1 MSSNDCKESL
11 SIRQATPSDVRV
23 ILELIH
29 AIADYEKLSHQV
41 TANEDTLR
49 DSLFGPHPAAEICLA
64 SWQGVVVGYAV
75 FFHHFSTFE
84 GQRGLYLEDIFIQ
97 PDFRGKGIGKALL
110 RHLARLALER
120 DCARFE
126 WLVLDWNQAA
136 MDFYRGL
143 GAEILDD
150 WKLCRMTASSIQKL
164 AHSED

>member
-11 SIRQATPSDVRV
+11 SIRQATPSDVGV
-23 ILELIH
+23 ILELIY

-49 DSLFGPHPAAEICLA
+49 DSLFGPHPAAEVCLT
-64 SWQGVVVGYAV
+64 SWQGSVVGYAV

-110 RHLARLALER
+110 RHLAQLALER

-126 WLVLDWNQAA
+126 WLVLDWNQPA
-136 MDFYRGL
+136 MDFYRRL

-164 AHSED
+164 ARSED